1 MNEIRKLFYHAS
13 QPTNNVF
20 RFGPFFFKVYT
31 ILDEFILS
39 GEVEESAKT
48 EILERVREMEKL
60 E

>member
-1 MNEIRKLFYHAS
+1 MRFENYSPIR
-13 QPTNNVF
+13 TNNVF
-20 RFGPFFFKVYT
+20 DLSFFLKVYT